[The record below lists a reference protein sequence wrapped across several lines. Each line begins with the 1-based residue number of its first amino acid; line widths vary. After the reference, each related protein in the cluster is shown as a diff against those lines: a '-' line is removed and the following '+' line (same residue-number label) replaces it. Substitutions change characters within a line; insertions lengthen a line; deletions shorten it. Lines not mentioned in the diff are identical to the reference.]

1 MTPRSAAEAPLLQLL
16 GEQGGLVTAGEA
28 AARTGLPLEQAER
41 GLLALA
47 VAAGADLRVSHDG
60 TVAYRFPRHLRRRLL
75 AGSWRRQLEASLR
88 RLWHLGVV
96 LVRLSIGT
104 VLLLLVLVVCLILM
118 GVGLV
123 QLLRSDDGIE
133 AIGQLIGQLLL
144 GSLEDLVQGLA
155 SLRLDRP
162 TRDRTLSAAQ
172 GEGRAVVLAFLDGAF
187 SVLFGDGDPNS
198 DREQRRWS
206 RIGCFLRHRDGA
218 VIAEDL
224 SPLLDLP
231 LRPSDGEHATAIAD
245 AAMLPVLLRFDG
257 RPEVSDQGDL
267 AYHFPAL
274 QVDAAP
280 AVSARGPAR
289 NAARELP
296 SPPLRER
303 RLRFSRTTSGQRRIY
318 FILSTA
324 LLVLAPK
331 LFDLIRPTPAALAAL
346 GHFAIGYALILLLL
360 PLLRLPFLHWRNRR
374 IERRN
379 HRRRSWARPEGPGAE
394 SLDQRRRFARSFA
407 RRRSVRG
414 EGLAYTTEEGLLEQQ
429 IAAAPA
435 ADPRD

>member
-1 MTPRSAAEAPLLQLL
+1 MTPPSAAEAPLLRLL
-16 GEQGGLVTAGEA
+16 GEQGGLLTAGEA
-28 AARTGLPLEQAER
+28 AARSGLPLEQAER

-47 VAAGADLRVSHDG
+47 VAAGADLRVGHDG
-60 TVAYRFPRHLRRRLL
+60 SVAYRFPRHLRRRLL
-75 AGSWRRQLEASLR
+75 ARSWRRRLEASLR

-104 VLLLLVLVVCLILM
+104 VLLLLVLVVSLILL
-118 GVGLV
+118 VAGLV

-133 AIGQLIGQLLL
+133 AIGQLLL
-144 GSLEDLVQGLA
+144 GNLEGLVRGLA
-155 SLRLDRP
+155 SLRLDRR
-162 TRDRTLSAAQ
+162 TRDRTPPAAP
-172 GEGRAVVLAFLDGAF
+172 GEWRTLVLPFLDAAF

-206 RIGCFLRHRDGA
+206 RIGCFLRHRHGA

-257 RPEVSDQGDL
+257 RPEVSDRGDL

-289 NAARELP
+289 KAARELP

-324 LLVLAPK
+324 LLVLAPM

-360 PLLRLPFLHWRNRR
+360 PLLRLPFLRWRNRR

-379 HRRRSWARPEGPGAE
+379 HRRRSWARLHGPAAA
-394 SLDQRRRFARSFA
+394 SLERRRLFARTFA
-407 RRRSVRG
+407 RRSSVS
-414 EGLAYTTEEGLLEQQ
+414 EVGLAYTTEEGLLEQQ
-429 IAAAPA
+429 IAAVPPVHP
-435 ADPRD
+435 D

>member
-1 MTPRSAAEAPLLQLL
+1 
-16 GEQGGLVTAGEA
+16 VAG
-28 AARTGLPLEQAER
+28 
-41 GLLALA
+41 
-47 VAAGADLRVSHDG
+47 GADLRVSHDG
-60 TVAYRFPRHLRRRLL
+60 SVAYRFPRHLRRRLL
-75 AGSWRRQLEASLR
+75 ARSWRRQLEASLR
-88 RLWHLGVV
+88 WLWHLGVV

-104 VLLLLVLVVCLILM
+104 VLLLLVLVVSLILL

-133 AIGQLIGQLLL
+133 AIGHLLL
-144 GSLEDLVQGLA
+144 GSLEVLVRGLA
-155 SLRLDRP
+155 GLRLDRQ
-162 TRDRTLSAAQ
+162 TRDRTPPAAP
-172 GEGRAVVLAFLDGAF
+172 GEWRAGVLAFLDAAF

-231 LRPSDGEHATAIAD
+231 LRPGDGEHAIALAD

-257 RPEVSDQGDL
+257 RPEVNDQGDL

-274 QVDAAP
+274 QVDATP
-280 AVSARGPAR
+280 AGRARG
-289 NAARELP
+289 AARKAATELP

-303 RLRFSRTTSGQRRIY
+303 RLCFSRTTSGQRWTY
-318 FILSTA
+318 FGLSTT
-324 LLVLAPK
+324 LLVLAPM

-346 GHFAIGYALILLLL
+346 GHFAIGYALLLLLL
-360 PLLRLPFLHWRNRR
+360 PLLRLPFLQWRNRR

-379 HRRRSWARPEGPGAE
+379 HRRRSWARPDGPAAE
-394 SLDQRRRFARSFA
+394 RLERRRLFARTFA
-407 RRRSVRG
+407 RRRSIAG
-414 EGLAYTTEEGLLEQQ
+414 EALAYTTEEGLLEQQ
-429 IAAAPA
+429 IAAAPPV
-435 ADPRD
+435 DPG

>member
-1 MTPRSAAEAPLLQLL
+1 MIQRSAAEAPLLRLL
-16 GEQGGLVTAGEA
+16 GERGGRLTAGEA

-47 VAAGADLRVSHDG
+47 VAGGAALQVGHDG
-60 TVAYRFPRHLRRRLL
+60 SVAYSFPRHLRRRLL
-75 AGSWRRQLEASLR
+75 ARSWRRQLEAGLR
-88 RLWHLGVV
+88 WFWHLAVL
-96 LVRLSIGT
+96 LVRLSIVT
-104 VLLLLVLVVCLILM
+104 VLVLLVLVVSLILL

-133 AIGQLIGQLLL
+133 AVGQLLL
-144 GSLEDLVQGLA
+144 GTLETLVRGLPDLF
-155 SLRLDRP
+155 LDRP
-162 TRDRTLSAAQ
+162 SGDRPPPAAP
-172 GEGRAVVLAFLDGAF
+172 GEWRSLVLPFLDAAF
-187 SVLFGDGDPNS
+187 SVLFGDGNPNR

-224 SPLLDLP
+224 APLLDLP
-231 LRPSDGEHATAIAD
+231 QRPRDGEHATALAD

-257 RPEVSDQGDL
+257 RPEVSERGDL

-280 AVSARGPAR
+280 GGRIPRPAR
-289 NAARELP
+289 KTASEFP

-303 RLRFSRTTSGQRRIY
+303 RLPFSRTSSGQRWTY
-318 FILSTA
+318 FGLSTT
-324 LLVLAPK
+324 LLVLAPM

-346 GHFAIGYALILLLL
+346 GQFAIGYALVLLLI

-379 HRRRSWARPEGPGAE
+379 HRRRSWARPHGPAAKT
-394 SLDQRRRFARSFA
+394 LDRRRRFARSFA
-407 RRRSVRG
+407 HRRSVAT

-429 IAAAPA
+429 IAAVSPPP
-435 ADPRD
+435 DPG